1 MSQLIVRAADRAAR
15 AHTSQRR
22 KGEGDI
28 PYVNHCT
35 AVAAL
40 VASVTDD
47 EATLAA
53 ALLHDTVEDSDATL
67 DDIIRE
73 FGPQVAEIVSA
84 VTDAEEITDLPL
96 AERKAKQAAKMR
108 TAPLGAKLV
117 KIADQTSNLTDIVN
131 IPPGWSVEKRTAY
144 LEGTIQVVNACR
156 GVNEALEQKFDEAAD
171 RLRATL

>member
-1 MSQLIVRAADRAAR
+1 MSELIIKAADLAAR
-15 AHTSQRR
+15 AHANQRR

-35 AVAAL
+35 AVARL
-40 VASVTDD
+40 VATVSNN

-67 DDIIRE
+67 EQIADE
-73 FGPQVAEIVSA
+73 FGPDVAAIVDA
-84 VTDAEEITDLPL
+84 VTDADDITDLPL
-96 AERKAKQAAKMR
+96 AERKAKQAEKMR
-108 TAPLGAKLV
+108 TAPDGAKLV

-144 LEGTIQVVNACR
+144 LEGATQVVAACR
-156 GVNEALEQKFDEAAD
+156 GASETLEQKFDEAAA
-171 RLRATL
+171 RMRATL